1 MRTEQRHHSDMAIP
15 PGEYLAE
22 AIEDLGMSQAE
33 LARRMGRPP
42 QTINEIIQGH
52 KSITSDTA
60 LQLERVT
67 GVSADIWLGLED
79 DYRLALA
86 REEEQKELDAEVDQV
101 DLGLYGAMAKLG
113 WVRSTRD
120 RHEKVVELR
129 KFFAVASLRFLA
141 NVRTYSSA
149 FRVSDMA
156 PASSLPLAAWLRR
169 TEIEAKAIAT
179 EPYEQ
184 AELRE
189 VLGKLRD
196 LTRLEARRSIP
207 QATKLLA
214 ECGVAL
220 VILPH
225 LPKTYVSGATFWA
238 SPEKA
243 VVVLSNRGRWA
254 DLFWFNLFHE
264 LGHVLLHGKSYPIL
278 TPESGKQ
285 KIDDPKWKAQEEEA
299 NRFAADQLIP
309 PGPLADFK
317 DRSTLSSVSL
327 QAFAEEIGVHPG
339 IVVGRL
345 QHDGLIGHQNMNELR
360 ERYELIL

>member
-1 MRTEQRHHSDMAIP
+1 MAIP

-86 REEEQKELDAEVDQV
+86 REEEQKELEGEVDQI
-101 DLGLYGAMAKLG
+101 DLELYRAMAKLD
-113 WVRSTRD
+113 WVAASRD
-120 RHEKVVELR
+120 RREKVMELR
-129 KFFAVASLRFLA
+129 KFFAVASLSYLP
-141 NVRTYSSA
+141 NVRTYKSA
-149 FRVSDMA
+149 FRVSAMA

-169 TEIEAKAIAT
+169 AEIEAKPIAT
-179 EPYEQ
+179 AHYEQ
-184 AELRE
+184 AALRDALGELR
-189 VLGKLRD
+189 G
-196 LTRLEARRSIP
+196 LTRIEPDRSIP
-207 QATKLLA
+207 RTTRLLA
-214 ECGVAL
+214 ACGVAL
-220 VILPH
+220 VLLPH

-238 SPEKA
+238 LPEKA

-278 TPESGKQ
+278 TPEQGKR
-285 KIDDPKWKAQEEEA
+285 KIDDLKWQAQEDEA

-309 PGPLADFK
+309 PGALADFK
-317 DRSTLSSVSL
+317 DRSTLSSVSI

-345 QHDGLIGHQNMNELR
+345 QHDGVLGHQHTNVLR
-360 ERYELIL
+360 ERYEFDR